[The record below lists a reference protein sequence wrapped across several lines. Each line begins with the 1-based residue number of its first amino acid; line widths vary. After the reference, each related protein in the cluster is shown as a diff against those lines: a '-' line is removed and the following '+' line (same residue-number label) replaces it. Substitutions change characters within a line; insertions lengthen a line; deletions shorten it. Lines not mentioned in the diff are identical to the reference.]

1 MALTDKK
8 IQQAKTS
15 NKKVKLSDGNGLTLI
30 VNSKGGKYW
39 VHRYYFDT
47 KRIEFNLGTY
57 PTLSLKEARSIHTN
71 NKLVIGR
78 GLNPKELKDNEK
90 KARKQEVLNTFK
102 SVAEKYFNDVY
113 KPNTVPVTWKKIIP
127 YFPKDIY
134 TKIGKKPINDI
145 KALDI
150 YEACKKISDRG
161 SKESAKRVCRMIS
174 TIFAWATL
182 LGVAKMN
189 IAYGLAKS
197 LPEHVKGN
205 FVSTTDPKDF
215 AKILNK
221 IDAMPNNNPYIKA
234 YLQIMP
240 LVFSRQG
247 ELRSMRWDEIDLN
260 KGEWKYVVGK
270 TKKNTKGSLH
280 LVPLCP
286 KVIEL
291 IQGLIPFKTT
301 SPYVFCSD
309 KSDSGYYSDSAIYR
323 HLRASGVAKEDTSL
337 HGFRTSQRTIA
348 DEVLEVNTDILEIQL
363 SHKNPS
369 DRHGGAYARAE
380 FLKQRKDYM
389 QQWSDYCDEIKNA

>member
-15 NKKVKLSDGNGLTLI
+15 NKKVKLTDGKGLTLI

-39 VHRYYFDT
+39 IHRYYFDT

-57 PTLSLKEARSIHTN
+57 PALSLKEARSIHTN
-71 NKLVIGR
+71 NKLMIGK
-78 GLNPKELKDNEK
+78 GLNPKELKNNEK

-113 KPNTVPVTWKKIIP
+113 KPNTSPVTWKKIIP

-134 TKIGKKPINDI
+134 IKIGKKPMNDI
-145 KALDI
+145 KALEI
-150 YEACKKISDRG
+150 YEACMQISNRG
-161 SKESAKRVCRMIS
+161 AKESAKRVCRMIS
-174 TIFAWATL
+174 TIYAWATL
-182 LGVAKMN
+182 LGVANMN

-197 LPEHVKGN
+197 LPDHVKGN
-205 FVSTTDPKDF
+205 FVSTTNPTDF

-221 IDAMPNNNPYIKA
+221 IDAIPNDNPYIKA

-247 ELRSMRWDEIDLN
+247 ELRSMRWDELDLQ
-260 KGEWKYVVGK
+260 KGEWKYVVSK
-270 TKKNTKGSLH
+270 TKKNTNGASH
-280 LVPLCP
+280 LVPSCQ
-286 KVIEL
+286 KVVGL
-291 IQGLIPFKTT
+291 IQGLMPFKTT

-309 KSDSGYYSDSAIYR
+309 KSESGYYSDSAIYKR
-323 HLRASGVAKEDTSL
+323 LRGCGVTQEDTSL
-337 HGFRTSQRTIA
+337 HGFRTSSRTIA
-348 DEVLEVNTDILEIQL
+348 DEVLEINTDILEIQL

-369 DRHGGAYARAE
+369 DKHGGAYARAE

-389 QQWSDYCDEIKNA
+389 QQWSDYCDEIKNN

>member
-1 MALTDKK
+1 MGESIGFIDS
-8 IQQAKTS
+8 I
-15 NKKVKLSDGNGLTLI
+15 
-30 VNSKGGKYW
+30 
-39 VHRYYFDT
+39 
-47 KRIEFNLGTY
+47 
-57 PTLSLKEARSIHTN
+57 SLKEARSVHMN
-71 NKLVIGR
+71 NRLMISKGI
-78 GLNPKELKDNEK
+78 NPKELKDNEK

-102 SVAEKYFNDVY
+102 SVAEKYFEEIY
-113 KPNTVPVTWKKIIP
+113 RPNTSQVTWKKIIP

-134 TKIGKKPINDI
+134 TKIGNKPINDI

-161 SKESAKRVCRMIS
+161 AKESAKRVCRMIS
-174 TIFAWATL
+174 TIYAWATL

-197 LPEHVKGN
+197 LPKHVKGN

-221 IDAMPNNNPYIKA
+221 IDAMSNDNPYIKA

-260 KGEWKYVVGK
+260 KGEWKYVVSK
-270 TKKNTKGSLH
+270 TKKNTNGSLH
-280 LVPLCP
+280 LVPLSP
-286 KVIEL
+286 KVIGL
-291 IQGLIPFKTT
+291 IQGLIPLKTT

-309 KSDSGYYSDSAIYR
+309 KSDSGYYSDSAIYK

-369 DRHGGAYARAE
+369 DKHGGAYARAE

>member
-1 MALTDKK
+1 MKLTDKK
-8 IQQAKTS
+8 ITQAKPRDKRYPLT
-15 NKKVKLSDGNGLTLI
+15 DGHGLELEINPNG
-30 VNSKGGKYW
+30 SKYW
-39 VHRYYFDT
+39 IHRFYFDG
-47 KRIEFNLGTY
+47 KRIPMNLGTY
-57 PTLSLKEARSIHTN
+57 TTISLKEARSVHMN
-71 NKLVIGR
+71 NRLMISKGI
-78 GLNPKELKDNEK
+78 NPKELKDNEK

-102 SVAEKYFNDVY
+102 SVAEKYFEEVY
-113 KPNTVPVTWKKIIP
+113 RPNTSQVTWKKIIP

-134 TKIGKKPINDI
+134 TKIGKKPMNDI
-145 KALDI
+145 KALEI
-150 YEACKKISDRG
+150 YEACMKISNRG
-161 SKESAKRVCRMIS
+161 ARESAKRVCRMIS
-174 TIFAWATL
+174 TIYAWATL

-197 LPEHVKGN
+197 LPQHVKGN

-221 IDAMPNNNPYIKA
+221 IDAMPNDNPYIKA

-260 KGEWKYVVGK
+260 KGEWKYVVSK
-270 TKKNTKGSLH
+270 TKKNTNGSLH

-286 KVIEL
+286 KVIGL
-291 IQGLIPFKTT
+291 IQGLIPLKTT

-309 KSDSGYYSDSAIYR
+309 KSDSGYYSDSAIYK

-369 DRHGGAYARAE
+369 DKHGGAYARAE

-389 QQWSDYCDEIKNA
+389 QQWSDYCDEIKDG

>member
-1 MALTDKK
+1 MNLTDKR
-8 IQQAKTS
+8 IDQAKPKLKEYALADS
-15 NKKVKLSDGNGLTLI
+15 HGLMVVVKPNG
-30 VNSKGGKYW
+30 KKYW
-39 VHRYYFDT
+39 IHRFYIDG
-47 KRIEFNLGTY
+47 KRIPMNLGAY
-57 PTLSLKEARSIHTN
+57 PSLSLKEARSIHASN
-71 NKLVIGR
+71 RVLINKGI
-78 GLNPKELKDNEK
+78 NPKELRDNEK
-90 KARKQEVLNTFK
+90 KARKQEVLNTFI
-102 SVAEKYFNDVY
+102 SVAEKYFEEVY
-113 KPNTVPVTWKKIIP
+113 RPNTVPATWKKIIP
-127 YFPKDIY
+127 YFAKDIY
-134 TKIGKKPINDI
+134 PKIGKKPINDI
-145 KALDI
+145 KTLDI

-174 TIFAWATL
+174 TIYGWATL
-182 LGVAKMN
+182 IGVANMN
-189 IAYGLAKS
+189 IAYGLANS
-197 LPEHVKGN
+197 LPQHVKGN

-221 IDAMPNNNPYIKA
+221 IDAMPNDNPYIKT

-260 KGEWKYVVGK
+260 KGEWKHVVSK
-270 TKKNTKGSLH
+270 TKKNTNGSLH
-280 LVPLCP
+280 LVPLCL
-286 KVIEL
+286 KVIGL

-323 HLRASGVAKEDTSL
+323 HLRASGVTKEDTSL

-369 DRHGGAYARAE
+369 DKHGGAYARAE

>member
-57 PTLSLKEARSIHTN
+57 PSLSLKEARSIHASN
-71 NKLVIGR
+71 RLMISKGI
-78 GLNPKELKDNEK
+78 NPKELKDNEK

-102 SVAEKYFNDVY
+102 SVAEKYFEEVY
-113 KPNTVPVTWKKIIP
+113 RPNTSQVTWKKIIP

-174 TIFAWATL
+174 TIYAWATL

-197 LPEHVKGN
+197 LPQHVKGN

-221 IDAMPNNNPYIKA
+221 IDAMPNDNPYIKA

-260 KGEWKYVVGK
+260 KGEWKYVVSK
-270 TKKNTKGSLH
+270 TKKNTNGSLH

-286 KVIEL
+286 KVIGL
-291 IQGLIPFKTT
+291 IQGLIPLKTT

-309 KSDSGYYSDSAIYR
+309 KSDSGYYSDSAIYK

-348 DEVLEVNTDILEIQL
+348 DEILEVNTDILEIQL

>member
-221 IDAMPNNNPYIKA
+221 IDAMSNDNPYIKA

-260 KGEWKYVVGK
+260 KGEWKYVVSK
-270 TKKNTKGSLH
+270 TKKNTNGSLH

-286 KVIEL
+286 KVIGL
-291 IQGLIPFKTT
+291 IQGLIPLKTT

-309 KSDSGYYSDSAIYR
+309 KSDSGYYSDSAIYK

>member
-30 VNSKGGKYW
+30 INSKGGKYW

-197 LPEHVKGN
+197 LPQHVKGN

-215 AKILNK
+215 AKILKK
-221 IDAMPNNNPYIKA
+221 IDAMSDDNPYIKT
-234 YLQIMP
+234 YLKIMP

-260 KGEWKYVVGK
+260 KGEWKYVVSK
-270 TKKNTKGSLH
+270 TKKNTNGSLH
-280 LVPLCP
+280 LVPLSP
-286 KVIEL
+286 KVIGL
-291 IQGLIPFKTT
+291 IQGLIPLKTT

-309 KSDSGYYSDSAIYR
+309 KSDSGYYSDSAIYK

-369 DRHGGAYARAE
+369 DKHGGAYARAE

>member
-57 PTLSLKEARSIHTN
+57 PSLSLKEARSIHASN
-71 NKLVIGR
+71 RLMISKGI
-78 GLNPKELKDNEK
+78 NPKELKDNEK

-102 SVAEKYFNDVY
+102 SVAEKYFEEVY
-113 KPNTVPVTWKKIIP
+113 RPNTSQVTWKKIIP

-174 TIFAWATL
+174 TIYAWATL

-197 LPEHVKGN
+197 LPQHVKGN

-221 IDAMPNNNPYIKA
+221 IDAMPNDNPYIKA

-260 KGEWKYVVGK
+260 KGEWKYVVSK
-270 TKKNTKGSLH
+270 TKKNTNGSLH

-286 KVIEL
+286 KVIGL
-291 IQGLIPFKTT
+291 IQGLIPLKTT

-309 KSDSGYYSDSAIYR
+309 KSDSGYYSDSAIYK

-348 DEVLEVNTDILEIQL
+348 DEILEVNTDILEIQL

-369 DRHGGAYARAE
+369 DKHGGAYARAE

-389 QQWSDYCDEIKNA
+389 QQWSDYCDEIKNV

>member
-57 PTLSLKEARSIHTN
+57 PSLSLKEARSIHASN
-71 NKLVIGR
+71 RLMISKGI
-78 GLNPKELKDNEK
+78 NPKELKDNEK

-102 SVAEKYFNDVY
+102 SVAEKYFEEVY
-113 KPNTVPVTWKKIIP
+113 RPNTSQVTWKKIIP

-221 IDAMPNNNPYIKA
+221 IDAMPNDNPYIKA

-260 KGEWKYVVGK
+260 KGEWKYVVSK
-270 TKKNTKGSLH
+270 TKKNTNGSLH

-286 KVIEL
+286 KVIGL
-291 IQGLIPFKTT
+291 IQGLIPLKTT

-348 DEVLEVNTDILEIQL
+348 DEILEVNTDILEIQL

-369 DRHGGAYARAE
+369 DKHGGAYARAE

>member
-1 MALTDKK
+1 MKLTDKK
-8 IQQAKTS
+8 IAQAKP
-15 NKKVKLSDGNGLTLI
+15 KEKEYKLSDGHGLEVRI
-30 VNSKGGKYW
+30 FANGGKYW
-39 VHRYYFDT
+39 VHRFMFDG
-47 KRIEFNLGTY
+47 KRIPMSLGTY
-57 PTLSLKEARSIHTN
+57 PTLSLKEARSIHTSN
-71 NKLVIGR
+71 RLMISKGI
-78 GLNPKELKDNEK
+78 NPKELKDNQK
-90 KARKQEVLNTFK
+90 QARKQEVLNTFK
-102 SVAEKYFNDVY
+102 SVAEKYFEEVY

-145 KALDI
+145 KALEI

-161 SKESAKRVCRMIS
+161 SRESGKRVCRMIS
-174 TIFAWATL
+174 TIYAWATL

-247 ELRSMRWDEIDLN
+247 ELRSMRWEEIDFQ
-260 KGEWKYVVGK
+260 KSEWKYVVGK
-270 TKKNTKGSLH
+270 TKKNTNGSLH
-280 LVPLCP
+280 LVPLCA

-291 IQGLIPFKTT
+291 LQKLIPYKTS

-369 DRHGGAYARAE
+369 DKHGGAYARAE

>member
-1 MALTDKK
+1 MKLTDKK
-8 IQQAKTS
+8 ITQAKPRDKRYPLT
-15 NKKVKLSDGNGLTLI
+15 DGHGLELEINPNG
-30 VNSKGGKYW
+30 SKYW
-39 VHRYYFDT
+39 IHRFYFDG
-47 KRIEFNLGTY
+47 KRIPMNLGTY
-57 PTLSLKEARSIHTN
+57 TTISLKEARSLHMN
-71 NKLVIGR
+71 NRLMISKGI
-78 GLNPKELKDNEK
+78 NPKELKDNEK

-102 SVAEKYFNDVY
+102 SIAEKYFEEVY
-113 KPNTVPVTWKKIIP
+113 RPNTSQVTWKKIIP

-134 TKIGKKPINDI
+134 TKIGKKPMNDI
-145 KALDI
+145 KALEI
-150 YEACKKISDRG
+150 YEACMKISNRG
-161 SKESAKRVCRMIS
+161 ARESAKRVCRMIS
-174 TIFAWATL
+174 TIYAWATL

-197 LPEHVKGN
+197 LPQHVKGN

-215 AKILNK
+215 AKILKK
-221 IDAMPNNNPYIKA
+221 IDAMPNDSPYIKT

-260 KGEWKYVVGK
+260 KGEWKYVVSK
-270 TKKNTKGSLH
+270 TKKNTNGSLH

-286 KVIEL
+286 KVIGL
-291 IQGLIPFKTT
+291 IQGLIPLKTT

-309 KSDSGYYSDSAIYR
+309 KSDSGYYSDSAIYK

-369 DRHGGAYARAE
+369 DKHGGAYARAE

-389 QQWSDYCDEIKNA
+389 QQWSDYCDEIKDG

>member
-1 MALTDKK
+1 
-8 IQQAKTS
+8 
-15 NKKVKLSDGNGLTLI
+15 
-30 VNSKGGKYW
+30 
-39 VHRYYFDT
+39 
-47 KRIEFNLGTY
+47 
-57 PTLSLKEARSIHTN
+57 
-71 NKLVIGR
+71 VIGR

-221 IDAMPNNNPYIKA
+221 IDAMPNDNPYIKA

-260 KGEWKYVVGK
+260 KGEWKYVVSK
-270 TKKNTKGSLH
+270 TKKNTNGSLH

-286 KVIEL
+286 KVIGL
-291 IQGLIPFKTT
+291 IQGLIPLKTT

-309 KSDSGYYSDSAIYR
+309 KSDSGHYSDSAIYK

-369 DRHGGAYARAE
+369 DKHGGAYARAE

-389 QQWSDYCDEIKNA
+389 QQWSDYCDEIKNV

>member
-1 MALTDKK
+1 
-8 IQQAKTS
+8 
-15 NKKVKLSDGNGLTLI
+15 
-30 VNSKGGKYW
+30 
-39 VHRYYFDT
+39 
-47 KRIEFNLGTY
+47 
-57 PTLSLKEARSIHTN
+57 
-71 NKLVIGR
+71 
-78 GLNPKELKDNEK
+78 
-90 KARKQEVLNTFK
+90 
-102 SVAEKYFNDVY
+102 
-113 KPNTVPVTWKKIIP
+113 
-127 YFPKDIY
+127 
-134 TKIGKKPINDI
+134 
-145 KALDI
+145 
-150 YEACKKISDRG
+150 
-161 SKESAKRVCRMIS
+161 MIS
-174 TIFAWATL
+174 TIYAWATL

-197 LPEHVKGN
+197 LPQHVKGN

-215 AKILNK
+215 AKILKK
-221 IDAMPNNNPYIKA
+221 IDAMPNDSPYIKT

-247 ELRSMRWDEIDLN
+247 ELRSMRWDDIDLN
-260 KGEWKYVVGK
+260 KGEWKYVVSK
-270 TKKNTKGSLH
+270 TKKNTNGSLH

-286 KVIEL
+286 KVIGL

-323 HLRASGVAKEDTSL
+323 RLRACGVAKEETSL

-369 DRHGGAYARAE
+369 DKHGGAYARAE